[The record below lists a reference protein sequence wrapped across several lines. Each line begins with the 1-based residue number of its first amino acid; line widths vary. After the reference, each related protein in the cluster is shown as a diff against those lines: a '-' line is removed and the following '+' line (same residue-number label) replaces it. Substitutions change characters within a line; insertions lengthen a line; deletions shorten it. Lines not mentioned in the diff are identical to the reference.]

1 MIGLNNVGAYKSEH
15 HLPLFLLVFDVA
27 PGGIYLSMI
36 SCNSDTSFIIFL
48 QNEIKLSTD
57 DISVVLRHPESENAP
72 FPMLLWQ
79 YGLVNI
85 EQLARIFD
93 WLEKQVF

>member
-1 MIGLNNVGAYKSEH
+1 MQLRYK
-15 HLPLFLLVFDVA
+15 LLQLFLLIFYVI

-36 SCNSDTSFIIFL
+36 SCNSNTKFINFL
-48 QNEIKLSTD
+48 QNEINLSTD

-85 EQLARIFD
+85 EQLAHIFD
-93 WLEKQVF
+93 WLEKQVL